1 MASRIFSVEF
11 AYENLDATLDL
22 ANAVNIPVIL
32 SGGVSSMADLETV
45 VAADSAKLEGV
56 ISGRALYDGQINPTD
71 AVQLLNRAKAT

>member
-1 MASRIFSVEF
+1 
-11 AYENLDATLDL
+11 
-22 ANAVNIPVIL
+22 
-32 SGGVSSMADLETV
+32 MADLETV